1 MTFITSAIVQAA
13 LVVAGTQIATTA
25 YSSNRAK
32 KASKK
37 QAKEAQEQRYIEGA
51 APGLPGVAE
60 IDAVAEAIGGSEL
73 QDLVKKMDY
82 GAGGDTVDFSS
93 ILEENP
99 EAMAQLQEQLPG
111 LLEAGEQGL
120 MQMASGGV
128 VGSPKDV
135 YYFSVPNIQQM
146 MGDPNAGIQAV
157 GNEMMGQLQANPGQ
171 GMVQATPGQIQQMA
185 GGGRIRRYNNGGF
198 LGEGDPLQETVDMY
212 KQQRLAV
219 EASLAQARDEEEREL
234 ILSNFRNATENF
246 DDEIILLGNKQLEA
260 ETPLGGNP
268 PAKKY

>member
-1 MTFITSAIVQAA
+1 MTIITTA
-13 LVVAGTQIATTA
+13 LIIAGTTLATTA
-25 YSSNRAK
+25 YGSRQAK
-32 KASKK
+32 KRANK

-51 APGLPGVAE
+51 APMLPGVGE

-82 GAGGDTVDFSS
+82 GAGDVDFSS

-198 LGEGDPLQETVDMY
+198 LGEGDPLQESVEMY

-260 ETPLGGNP
+260 ETPLGGNAP
-268 PAKKY
+268 VKKY

>member
-1 MTFITSAIVQAA
+1 MSFLATAIT
-13 LVVAGTQIATTA
+13 VATTIGTTA
-25 YSSNRAK
+25 YGSRQAK
-32 KASKK
+32 KRAKK

-51 APGLPGVAE
+51 APNLPGVSE

-73 QDLVKKMDY
+73 QELGKKMGY
-82 GAGGDTVDFSS
+82 GAGGDTVDFSA

-99 EAMAQLQEQLPG
+99 EVMAQLQEQLPG
-111 LLEAGEQGL
+111 LVEEEQGL

-128 VGSPKDV
+128 IGSPKDV

-171 GMVQATPGQIQQMA
+171 GMVQATPGQIQQIA
-185 GGGRIRRYNNGGF
+185 GGGRIRRYNNGGD
-198 LGEGDPLQETVDMY
+198 LGGGDPLQETVDMY

-260 ETPLGGNP
+260 ETPLE
-268 PAKKY
+268 

>member
-1 MTFITSAIVQAA
+1 MTIISTA
-13 LVVAGTQIATTA
+13 LIIATTVATTA
-25 YSSNRAK
+25 YGSQQAKKRAK
-32 KASKK
+32 K
-37 QAKEAQEQRYIEGA
+37 QGIEAQEQRYIEGA
-51 APGLPGVAE
+51 APMLPGVAE

-99 EAMAQLQEQLPG
+99 EAMAQLQEQFPG
-111 LLEAGEQGL
+111 LMEEEQGL

-157 GNEMMGQLQANPGQ
+157 GNEMMGQLQANPGK

-185 GGGRIRRYNNGGF
+185 GGGRIRRYNLGGD
-198 LGEGDPLQETVDMY
+198 LGGGDPLQESVEMY
-212 KQQRLAV
+212 KEQRLTM
-219 EASLAQARDEEEREL
+219 EDSLAQAMDEEEREL

-260 ETPLGGNP
+260 ETPLE
-268 PAKKY
+268 

>member
-1 MTFITSAIVQAA
+1 MTIITTA
-13 LVVAGTQIATTA
+13 LIIAGTTLATTA
-25 YSSNRAK
+25 YGSRQAKKRAK
-32 KASKK
+32 KQS
-37 QAKEAQEQRYIEGA
+37 KEAQEQRYIEGA
-51 APGLPGVAE
+51 APMLPGVGE

-82 GAGGDTVDFSS
+82 GAGDVDFSS

-111 LLEAGEQGL
+111 LMEEEQGI

-128 VGSPKDV
+128 IGSPEDV
-135 YYFSVPNIQQM
+135 YYFSVPN
-146 MGDPNAGIQAV
+146 
-157 GNEMMGQLQANPGQ
+157 
-171 GMVQATPGQIQQMA
+171 IQQMA
-185 GGGRIRRYNNGGF
+185 GGGRIRRYNLGGD
-198 LGEGDPLQETVDMY
+198 LGGGDPLQETVDMY
-212 KQQRLAV
+212 KQQRLSM

-260 ETPLGGNP
+260 ETPLE
-268 PAKKY
+268 

>member
-1 MTFITSAIVQAA
+1 MTIITTA
-13 LVVAGTQIATTA
+13 LIIAGTTLATTA
-25 YSSNRAK
+25 YGSRQAKKRAK
-32 KASKK
+32 KQS
-37 QAKEAQEQRYIEGA
+37 KEAQEQRYIEGA
-51 APGLPGVAE
+51 APMLPGVGE

-82 GAGGDTVDFSS
+82 GAGDVDFSS

-185 GGGRIRRYNNGGF
+185 GGGRIRRYNYGGF
-198 LGEGDPLQETVDMY
+198 LGEGDPLQESVEMY
-212 KQQRLAV
+212 KQQRLSV

-260 ETPLGGNP
+260 ETPLE
-268 PAKKY
+268 

>member
-1 MTFITSAIVQAA
+1 MSFLVTSIVTTI
-13 LVVAGTQIATTA
+13 GTTPYGSRQ
-25 YSSNRAK
+25 AK
-32 KASKK
+32 KRAKK

-51 APGLPGVAE
+51 APNLPGVSE

-73 QDLVKKMDY
+73 QELVKKMGY
-82 GAGGDTVDFSS
+82 GAGGDTVDFSA

-99 EAMAQLQEQLPG
+99 EVMAQLQEQLPG
-111 LLEAGEQGL
+111 LVEEEQGL

-128 VGSPKDV
+128 IGSPKDV

-157 GNEMMGQLQANPGQ
+157 GNEMMGQLQATPGQ
-171 GMVQATPGQIQQMA
+171 GMVQATPGKIQQMA

-260 ETPLGGNP
+260 ETPLE
-268 PAKKY
+268 

>member
-1 MTFITSAIVQAA
+1 MTIITSALI
-13 LVVAGTQIATTA
+13 VAGTTLATTA
-25 YSSNRAK
+25 YGSRQAK
-32 KASKK
+32 KRAKK

-51 APGLPGVAE
+51 APMLPGVGE

-82 GAGGDTVDFSS
+82 GAGGDNVDFSA

-99 EAMAQLQEQLPG
+99 EVMAQLQEQLPG
-111 LLEAGEQGL
+111 LMEEEQGI

-185 GGGRIRRYNNGGF
+185 GGGRIRRYNLGGD
-198 LGEGDPLQETVDMY
+198 LGGGDPLQETVDMY
-212 KQQRLAV
+212 KQQRLSM

-268 PAKKY
+268 PVKKY